1 MDAASLIRIGIL
13 ASAEILR
20 AVQEEGGEAMLEGF
34 RDFGLHPVRG
44 RSELVRIW
52 GRTAD
57 DLAG

>member
-1 MDAASLIRIGIL
+1 
-13 ASAEILR
+13 
-20 AVQEEGGEAMLEGF
+20 VLEGF

-57 DLAG
+57 DLAA